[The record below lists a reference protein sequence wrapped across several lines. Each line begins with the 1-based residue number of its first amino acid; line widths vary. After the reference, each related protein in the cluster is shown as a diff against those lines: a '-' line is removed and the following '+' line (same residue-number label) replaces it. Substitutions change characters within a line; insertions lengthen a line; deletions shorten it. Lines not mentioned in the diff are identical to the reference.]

1 MLSRQGPGGSCSK
14 LTCIGHCDGMQ
25 PGPVERRGPRAH
37 PPSQGRSQ
45 LGDTGA
51 EQGLR
56 RGAGSRPEPLPG
68 RKETGEAR
76 RDLRYTSFPTQGEA
90 PSQPSQQAQGP
101 HLPSV
106 LEGAGG
112 GGTGARPSPPSLP
125 SAPQAPPPPKRA
137 PTTALTLRSKSMT
150 SELEELGECHARA
163 APASARPSAC
173 SRTPLPAPTPERG
186 QETSPCAALPRWPAG
201 ALPASG
207 VVSSFA

>member
-1 MLSRQGPGGSCSK
+1 MACSLGPWNGEVLGPTLLPKGGHSWGTLGLSKACGGA
-14 LTCIGHCDGMQ
+14 
-25 PGPVERRGPRAH
+25 P
-37 PPSQGRSQ
+37 
-45 LGDTGA
+45 
-51 EQGLR
+51 
-56 RGAGSRPEPLPG
+56 GAGQSHSPAGKRLEKHVG
-68 RKETGEAR
+68 TSG
-76 RDLRYTSFPTQGEA
+76 TSFPTQGEA